1 MDTTTDEI
9 IYDKRGLAA
18 PQLENVWDNG
28 SEILWIATEDYDLP
42 PDTKLWNAAGDALD
56 YSDLENPYTIEK
68 GWYVFEGAV
77 VEIIIA
83 DEIKGR
89 FGNDSEILRAIKAY
103 HRDNLKNQGLTL
115 EEMPRLVAIT
125 ARVRFGG
132 FIATYVLRSPADENE
147 MPVIEIRGAA
157 FSEDND
163 HPQLTILIAILKLGD
178 TGYMDWLNLLKK
190 ESLNPEATIAGTITF
205 ETDREFPIKDEW
217 FAE

>member
-103 HRDNLKNQGLTL
+103 RITQDLVP
-115 EEMPRLVAIT
+115 EDAPRLVAIT

-190 ESLNPEATIAGTITF
+190 ESLNPEATIAGAITF
-205 ETDREFPIKDEW
+205 ETDHEFPIKDEW